1 MHTSSSAPEPP
12 EGAIQ
17 LQRSSRAG
25 ATAGAT
31 DRTTPSADR
40 TGAPTAGR
48 QTVASAGPSA
58 SIHLPGQPRSA
69 YTGVRHRQSLVAP
82 GAGLYVHVPFC
93 EKLCHYCDFN
103 TYLLRDGG
111 VDDYLTALER
121 EIALYRAR
129 PDVAETTFSSVF
141 IGGGTPT
148 ALTAPQLTR
157 LLTAL
162 QAGFSVAADA
172 EITIEANPGTLID
185 SRLEAL
191 LAAGVNRLSIG
202 VQSLND
208 DLLRTLGRI
217 HNARQAADCYERA
230 RRLGFN
236 NISLDLMFGLPG
248 QDPADWRQTLT
259 EIVSWGPDH
268 LSCYG
273 LIIEQGTLFGEL
285 HERGQLP
292 LPGEDYEVEM
302 YRFTMKHL
310 AEHGYEH
317 YEIANWARPG
327 KQSRHNRIYWL
338 NGQWLGLGPGAHSQ
352 WQGKRFAN
360 VRLPHEYAKLTAAG
374 KFPVASSEDIPARVA
389 VEDTLMLG
397 LRLREG
403 VDAAAFTERFGA
415 DLEAEFGRAIE
426 YLTAADLLEWH
437 IACDPDVNR
446 DANLAPDFDANPDA
460 NIDPVV
466 NLDPDP
472 NPNHDA
478 DPDPDAN
485 IALDPN
491 PDSDFGSETDS
502 RRPRTQ
508 RSHTQRP
515 HTRCL
520 RLTDAG
526 LFVANRVFERF
537 IS

>member
-1 MHTSSSAPEPP
+1 MHTSYSVPEPP
-12 EGAIQ
+12 MGAIQ
-17 LQRSSRAG
+17 SQRSSR
-25 ATAGAT
+25 TRET
-31 DRTTPSADR
+31 HRKTPSAGR
-40 TGAPTAGR
+40 T
-48 QTVASAGPSA
+48 
-58 SIHLPGQPRSA
+58 
-69 YTGVRHRQSLVAP
+69 

-111 VDDYLTALER
+111 VDDYLAALER
-121 EIALYRAR
+121 EIELYRAR
-129 PDVAETTFSSVF
+129 PDVAETTFATVF

-148 ALTAPQLTR
+148 ALTAHQLSR
-157 LLTAL
+157 MLTAL
-162 QAGFSVAADA
+162 QDGFSVTADA

-230 RRLGFN
+230 RRIGFD

-248 QDPADWRQTLT
+248 QDPADWRRTLT
-259 EIVSWGPDH
+259 EIVSWEPDH

-273 LIIEQGTLFGEL
+273 LIIEQGTLFGEM

-302 YRFTMKHL
+302 YRFTMDHL

-327 KQSRHNRIYWL
+327 KQSCHNRTYWL

-360 VRLPHEYAKLTAAG
+360 VRLPNEYAELTRGETAAEAVG
-374 KFPVASSEDIPARVA
+374 SLEPGRLPSVASGMDPGPTGSSGAGRFPIASQEDIRVQTA
-389 VEDTLMLG
+389 IEDTLMLG

-403 VDAAAFTERFGA
+403 VADAAFRERFGV
-415 DLEAEFGRAIE
+415 DLETQFGPQIDYLVAAE
-426 YLTAADLLEWH
+426 LLEWH
-437 IACDPDVNR
+437 
-446 DANLAPDFDANPDA
+446 
-460 NIDPVV
+460 
-466 NLDPDP
+466 
-472 NPNHDA
+472 
-478 DPDPDAN
+478 
-485 IALDPN
+485 
-491 PDSDFGSETDS
+491 GS
-502 RRPRTQ
+502 R
-508 RSHTQRP
+508 
-515 HTRCL
+515 L

-526 LFVANRVFERF
+526 LFVANQVFERF
-537 IS
+537 IR